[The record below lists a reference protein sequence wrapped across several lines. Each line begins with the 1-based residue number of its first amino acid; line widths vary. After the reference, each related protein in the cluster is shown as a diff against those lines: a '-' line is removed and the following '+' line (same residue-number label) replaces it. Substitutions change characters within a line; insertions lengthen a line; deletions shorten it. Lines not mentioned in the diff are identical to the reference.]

1 MLSLNHITL
10 STGNLARTPH
20 SALDSSTMEFMCSW
34 LDKAIASKS
43 PVSLGVPSLN
53 GFTALAT
60 AEDNDLL
67 VTLYGGELVPIVTF
81 GCAPRS
87 SSTLWSLLLNQGGL
101 LKSMSEPEAPWCGV
115 VLHLGISIYTDHVH
129 WLGDWERC
137 VAWAWI
143 YNCGLG
149 F

>member
-10 STGNLARTPH
+10 STGDLARTPH
-20 SALDSSTMEFMCSW
+20 SAVGSGTMEFMCSW
-34 LDKAIASKS
+34 LDKAIASNS
-43 PVSLGVPSLN
+43 PVSLGVPSLS
-53 GFTALAT
+53 GFTALVT
-60 AEDNDLL
+60 AEENDLL

-87 SSTLWSLLLNQGGL
+87 SSTLWSLLLNQGGI

-115 VLHLGISIYTDHVH
+115 VLHSGTSIYTDHVH

-143 YNCGLG
+143 TRR
-149 F
+149 